1 MGIFEMN
8 KYITLN
14 ERLKELENIPE
25 YSKDKSD
32 ILYYGTDFQDYFNF
46 INEMGLKS
54 ESIISNKNL
63 NIILNRLELRDY
75 RTFPIILKEN
85 NDQIVI
91 KNYKDLII
99 FMQFEWSLEDKKEK
113 DIILANTAYDGT
125 VSKGKNNVFGYSFY
139 YSYNKNVDEELSDE
153 YYLKFKIF
161 RFLLKEGILKK
172 YGEELYDNF
181 LSKTITHL
189 KNQMKNNSNS
199 KVVGFVHLKK
209 PDDIIGSF
217 THDISLK
224 IKKSFPS
231 IPVIDINT
239 IKNTWGSVI
248 LNTNQLEEFMIDKGA
263 SEEQIMSIID
273 DFNKIKSSNVLS
285 KEFEMK
291 KINDGNFR
299 EIRIGNRII
308 RASDIRRFIKNFL
321 YIDET
326 SNILLDIINKAENM
340 YEKLIFYIIDDIG
353 TSGTTLQVVKEK
365 LIKHFGIND
374 LTLQDGKTNI
384 QVDIIKLAI
393 IDMGVDKNE

>member
-1 MGIFEMN
+1 MGTFEMN

-14 ERLKELENIPE
+14 ERLKELEDIPD
-25 YSKDKSD
+25 YSEDKSD

-54 ESIISNKNL
+54 ESNISNKNL
-63 NIILNRLELRDY
+63 NIILNQLELRD
-75 RTFPIILKEN
+75 RRKFPIILKEN

-125 VSKGKNNVFGYSFY
+125 VLKGKNNVFGYNFY
-139 YSYNKNVDEELSDE
+139 YSYNKNIDEELSDE

-172 YGEELYDNF
+172 YGEELYENF
-181 LSKTITHL
+181 LSKIITHL

-199 KVVGFVHLKK
+199 KVVSFVHLKK
-209 PDDIIGSF
+209 PDSMIGSL
-217 THDISLK
+217 TYDISLK

-231 IPVIDINT
+231 IPIIDINAM
-239 IKNTWGSVI
+239 KNTWGSVI
-248 LNTNQLEEFMIDKGA
+248 LNTDQLEKFMMDIGA

-273 DFNKIKSSNVLS
+273 DFNRIKSANVLS

-321 YIDET
+321 YINET
-326 SNILLDIINKAENM
+326 SNIVLDIINKAKNM

-353 TSGTTLQVVKEK
+353 TSGTTLQIVKEK

-393 IDMGVDKNE
+393 VDMGVNEK